1 MTSPIQTLA
10 EQLPKAELHMHLEG
24 SLEPELM
31 FALARRN
38 NVTLPYQD
46 EAELR
51 QAYQFANLQEFL
63 DLYYAG
69 MSVLLTEQ
77 DFYDLTWAYL
87 EHCKRDNV
95 THTEVFFDPQA
106 HVERNIPFEVQF
118 NGIYRALCD
127 GQNKL
132 GISFRLILSF
142 LRHLSEESAFETLE
156 LALPYLERI
165 DGVGLDSSEKGHPPE
180 KFERIF
186 RRCRELGLR
195 VTAHAG
201 EEGPPEYV
209 WQAIDGLQIDRID
222 HGNRALE
229 DADLTAMIAERGLT
243 LTVCPL
249 SNYRLCVV
257 DDMKKHP
264 LLRMLDK
271 GLHVTVNSDD
281 PAYFGGYV
289 NDNFRAI
296 IDNLPITAEQV
307 YRLARNSFEGS
318 WLDDDAKRNALGE
331 VDAVWQRFQSQTAG
345 T

>member
-24 SLEPELM
+24 SLKPELM

-38 NVTLPYQD
+38 GVALPYHD
-46 EAELR
+46 EDELR
-51 QAYQFANLQEFL
+51 QAYQFGNLQEFL

-87 EHCKRDNV
+87 EHCKQDNV

-106 HVERNIPFEVQF
+106 HLERNIPFEVQF
-118 NGIYRALCD
+118 NGIYQALCD
-127 GQNKL
+127 GRDKL

-156 LALPYLERI
+156 LAMPYLDRI
-165 DGVGLDSSEKGHPPE
+165 DGIGLDSSEKGHPPE
-180 KFERIF
+180 KFERVF
-186 RRCRELGLR
+186 KRCRELGLR
-195 VTAHAG
+195 ITAHAG

-209 WQAIDGLQIDRID
+209 WQAIEGLQIDRID

-229 DADLTAMIAERGLT
+229 DAKLTALIARKGLT

-257 DDMKKHP
+257 DDMKEHP
-264 LLRMLDK
+264 LLTMLDR

-289 NDNFRAI
+289 NDNFRAV

-318 WLDDDAKRNALGE
+318 WLDDEGKQDALGR
-331 VDAVWQRFQSQTAG
+331 VDAVWQRFQSQS
-345 T
+345 